1 MTDGAIGLSLVM
13 PNETFSRR
21 HDVLPSFL
29 DWICNIDSGVNA
41 IDVKRGQIDHAQPD
55 VTGPQCRPELDEGK
69 RHRDPIVRLRG
80 AIRQATGL

>member
-1 MTDGAIGLSLVM
+1 M

-21 HDVLPSFL
+21 HDDLPSFL
-29 DWICNIDSGVNA
+29 NWICTIDTGMNPV

-55 VTGPQCRPELDEGK
+55 VAGPQCRPELDEGK
-69 RHRDPIVRLRG
+69 QHRDPIVRLRN